1 MASVQELKAVLKSTL
16 EKRGVL
22 GQIKARVR
30 AEVFSALDDET
41 DPRPPLSNEN
51 MLINELIREYL
62 EFNKYKYTTSILMA
76 ESGQPQTPL
85 DRQFLVNELNIT
97 EDSTTA
103 QIPLLYGILSHFLEH
118 NLPSS
123 SSLPSGKERAL
134 QSHRVSATR
143 QIHGR
148 HRSPTRDIDF
158 DDPTN
163 KRLSEEPVVVRGG
176 RR

>member
-1 MASVQELKAVLKSTL
+1 MATTEELKAVLKNTL

-30 AEVFSALDDET
+30 AEVFNALDDET

-62 EFNKYKYTTSILMA
+62 EYNKYKYTASVLMA
-76 ESGQPQTPL
+76 ESGQPETPL

-97 EDSTTA
+97 EDRTTA
-103 QIPLLYGILSHFLEH
+103 QMPLLYGILSHFLEH
-118 NLPSS
+118 KLPSTN
-123 SSLPSGKERAL
+123 PSTGRDRVL
-134 QSHRVSATR
+134 QSQRASTKR
-143 QIHGR
+143 PSSY
-148 HRSPTRDIDF
+148 RSPHRDIDM
-158 DDPTN
+158 DEYDPTN
-163 KRLSEEPVVVRGG
+163 NRISEEPLVVRGG